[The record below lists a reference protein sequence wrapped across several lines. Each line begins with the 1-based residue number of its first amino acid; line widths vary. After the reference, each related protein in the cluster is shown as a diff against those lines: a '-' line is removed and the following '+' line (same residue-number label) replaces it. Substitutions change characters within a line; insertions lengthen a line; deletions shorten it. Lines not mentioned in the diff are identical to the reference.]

1 MPMAKARQIL
11 DKKALKRVITRMAHE
26 VLDQNKGVGNMV
38 IVGMRTRGEFVAKR
52 VAAVIKEVEKKSVPV
67 GVLDVSLYRDDFR
80 IKLKQPK
87 VQVTDI
93 PCDIHDQNI
102 VLFDDVLF
110 TGRTVRAA
118 LDELTDFGRPRTI
131 QLGVLIDRGLREL
144 PIAADYVGKKV
155 PTTAGEEIVVRMEE
169 VDGEDNVTL
178 ERVKK

>member
-1 MPMAKARQIL
+1 MIA
-11 DKKALKRVITRMAHE
+11 RMAHE
-26 VLDQNKGVGNMV
+26 VLDLNKGVGNMV

-52 VAAVIKEVEKKSVPV
+52 VAAVIKEVEKRSVPV

-80 IKLKQPK
+80 VKLKQPK

-93 PCDIHDQNI
+93 PCDIHDKNI
-102 VLFDDVLF
+102 ILFDDVLF